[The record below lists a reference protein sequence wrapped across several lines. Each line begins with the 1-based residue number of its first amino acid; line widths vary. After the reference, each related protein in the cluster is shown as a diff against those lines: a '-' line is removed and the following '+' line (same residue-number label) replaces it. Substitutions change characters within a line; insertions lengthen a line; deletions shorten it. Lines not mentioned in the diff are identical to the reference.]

1 MNAQDSDYKEAARS
15 RWPSAV
21 TRNRVLFFLVVLLLA
36 GSVRLLTFNFLRNR
50 LDDPAWFQR
59 GTYAAFEER
68 AVAVIG
74 GTEAIFWVSDPSR
87 TDVIFFP
94 PGYPLMIVAIFR
106 LTGQHS
112 IYAVQAVQTVID
124 LLVSLVFITGLAV
137 TAFGL
142 RAGMWASVMTAFSPL
157 LAFVGVSPFSDA
169 PTAWLVIG
177 GIWLLVLAL
186 KKGNVRLAFAA
197 GVVLGCAC
205 WLRLNP
211 LYLSVFLAL
220 ALLAFAGTAIQKRLR
235 LSAALL
241 LGTLLLV
248 SPIVIRNV
256 VVFRE
261 FTVGAGIGVNL
272 WEGLGETELGRANGF
287 EFGDSKVVERDRADM
302 RLPADFPMT
311 NIWPDGINRD
321 RARRKEALNFI
332 RQHPV
337 WYAGVMLKRMWGM
350 LKVAG
355 APLPYYG
362 TAGINVTSARCLPA
376 SWQKGIIAGGV
387 NALGMIQ
394 SVTRYALLPLALVG
408 LGLAA
413 RRDWPVTRLFLAAI
427 VYYLGPGTFVH
438 PEIRYALPMHWL
450 LPIFAGL
457 SLSLI
462 DAKLRERWISSR
474 ASQSPL

>member
-1 MNAQDSDYKEAARS
+1 MNAQASDYQEAASSPWR
-15 RWPSAV
+15 SAV
-21 TRNRVLFFLVVLLLA
+21 TRNRVLFFLIVLLLA
-36 GSVRLLTFNFLRNR
+36 GSIRLLTFNFLRNR
-50 LDDPAWFQR
+50 LDDPGWFQR

-68 AVAVIG
+68 AVAVLDG
-74 GTEAIFWVSDPSR
+74 KEAIFWVRDPSR

-94 PGYPLMIVAIFR
+94 PGYALTIAIIFR
-106 LTGQHS
+106 LTGRHS
-112 IYAVQAVQTVID
+112 VYAVQTVQAVVD
-124 LLVSLVFITGLAV
+124 LFVSLLFITGLAV

-142 RAGMWASVMTAFSPL
+142 RAGMWASVMAACSPL

-169 PTAWLVIG
+169 PTAWFVIG
-177 GIWLLVLAL
+177 GIWLLVLAV
-186 KKGNVRLAFAA
+186 KKGNAKLAFAA

-220 ALLAFAGTAIQKRLR
+220 ALLAFAGTTLPRRLR
-235 LSAALL
+235 LAAPLL

-248 SPIVIRNV
+248 SPIVIRNY

-261 FTVGAGIGVNL
+261 LTVGAGVGVNL
-272 WEGLGETELGRANGF
+272 WEGLGETEFGRANGF
-287 EFGDSKVVERDRADM
+287 EFGDSRLVERDRAAM
-302 RLPADFPMT
+302 NLPADFPLT

-337 WYAGVMLKRMWGM
+337 WYAGVMFRRMWGM

-362 TAGINVTSARCLPA
+362 TAGINVTGAKCLPA
-376 SWQKGIIAGGV
+376 SWQSGIVARLV
-387 NALGMIQ
+387 NALGAIQ

-408 LGLAA
+408 LWLAA
-413 RRDWPVTRLFLAAI
+413 RRDWPVTSLFLAAI

-462 DAKLRERWISSR
+462 YAKTRERWTSLR
-474 ASQSPL
+474 ASKSSP